1 MSECLVTV
9 LQNFQANTDANIA
22 SKQLSEAYADDITLY
37 SKTYIPS
44 RRKTSMKPWITPS
57 ILCSI
62 NKKTQLYQKYLRRR
76 NKVNEDKYKTY
87 RNILV
92 KTIRDAKR
100 LYFQDALGQHRNDG
114 KAAWDSLNQV
124 INTRNKTTNKY
135 PDTCYDNEGNIYRE
149 QDIPE
154 GFSTFFSSVGQVL
167 DRTIPKT
174 EIDPMKYLNI

>member
-1 MSECLVTV
+1 MPH
-9 LQNFQANTDANIA
+9 
-22 SKQLSEAYADDITLY
+22 
-37 SKTYIPS
+37 IPS

-100 LYFQDALGQHRNDG
+100 LYVQDALGQHRNDG
-114 KAAWDSLNQV
+114 KATWDLLNQV
-124 INTRNKTTNKY
+124 INKKNKTTNKY
-135 PDTCYDNEGNIYRE
+135 PTLVTIMKETFIESKTYLRVST
-149 QDIPE
+149 P
-154 GFSTFFSSVGQVL
+154 FSPLS
-167 DRTIPKT
+167 DRC
-174 EIDPMKYLNI
+174 